1 MARATYRQVKAED
14 LEHGDEIIDPEGNEA
29 VVIRVRRVDHLRGRL
44 ETDLGVA
51 VVDLDM
57 HFPVKQ

>member
-1 MARATYRQVKAED
+1 MARATYRQVKAEN
-14 LEHGDEIIDPEGNEA
+14 LEHGMEIIDPEGNEA
-29 VVIRVRRVDHLRGRL
+29 TVIRIRRVDHLRGRL

-57 HFPVKQ
+57 QFPVKQ

>member
-1 MARATYRQVKAED
+1 MARATYRQVKASK
-14 LEHGDEIIDPEGNEA
+14 LEHGDQIIDPEGNEA
-29 VVIRVRRVDHLRGRL
+29 TVIRVRRVDHERGRL